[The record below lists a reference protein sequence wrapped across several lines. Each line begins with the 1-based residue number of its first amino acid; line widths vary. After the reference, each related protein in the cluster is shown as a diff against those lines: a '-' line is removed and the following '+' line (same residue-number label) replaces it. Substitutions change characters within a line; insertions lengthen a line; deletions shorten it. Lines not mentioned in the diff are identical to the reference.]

1 MEHVRKDIGIK
12 LVTSRE
18 RRSLA
23 LKRNYHTIRFLE
35 NSRVIPMRKTERKRN
50 KSTYLGLSILDINN
64 FLMHQC

>member
-23 LKRNYHTIRFLE
+23 LKRNYHTIRFSE